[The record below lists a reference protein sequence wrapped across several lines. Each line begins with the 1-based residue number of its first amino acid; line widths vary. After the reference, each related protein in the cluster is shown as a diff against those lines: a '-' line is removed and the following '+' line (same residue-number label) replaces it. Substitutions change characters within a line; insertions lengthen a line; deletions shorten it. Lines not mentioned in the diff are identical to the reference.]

1 MHQGGSRLKGLLRYY
16 PGLALLGQ
24 WQYRGVAVCPCC
36 LLSGGVRAVPRC
48 KALLKFRLNRG
59 SQRQVHKACSE
70 LELVLAQYMNRE
82 RQGTLL

>member
-1 MHQGGSRLKGLLRYY
+1 MLRYY

-24 WQYRGVAVCPCC
+24 WQYRGSSLP
-36 LLSGGVRAVPRC
+36 LLPTIGGGVRAVPRS

-82 RQGTLL
+82 RQGTQL

>member
-1 MHQGGSRLKGLLRYY
+1 M
-16 PGLALLGQ
+16 
-24 WQYRGVAVCPCC
+24 
-36 LLSGGVRAVPRC
+36 RAVPRC

-82 RQGTLL
+82 RQGTPAIAVLASAQVKGGRAGSSSPYELER